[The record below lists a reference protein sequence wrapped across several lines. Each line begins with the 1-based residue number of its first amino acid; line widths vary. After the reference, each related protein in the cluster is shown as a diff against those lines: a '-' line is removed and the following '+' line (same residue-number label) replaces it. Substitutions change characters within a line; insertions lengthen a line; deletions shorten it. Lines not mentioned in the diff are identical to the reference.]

1 MMPLGTA
8 KGRNFLEAIE
18 QRNRLVQEYVLSER
32 YISQF
37 APEDMAEAICSYFQY
52 GGKRLRP
59 AVLLFS
65 CGAVGGDENKALPAA
80 AAIEIFH
87 TWTLVHDDIIDRDGT
102 RRGEA
107 TVHERFYKK
116 ALHNPDMRFSER
128 DARHYGVS
136 LGILAGDVQHGW
148 GISLMTELSRLNGVD
163 PAVTLYLINSLDTY
177 VLTQLVE
184 GEVLDIQYS
193 HFPVDRITGDMV
205 ENMLW
210 KKTGAL
216 YEFAGL
222 AGAMIGLNLADPDHE
237 LAKGISTFT
246 SKCGTAFQLQ
256 DDILGI
262 VGDERR
268 LGKPVGSDIREGK
281 CTTIILV
288 AYQNANDRQKRL
300 ITDVLGDESASSESV
315 TEVTKLLVNLG
326 GIEYT
331 HNRAQHYIES
341 ALPELDKVPPSPYRD
356 LLASWAEF
364 MIERDF

>member
-1 MMPLGTA
+1 MSVGTP
-8 KGRNFLEAIE
+8 KGSVFLQEIE
-18 QRNRLVQEYVLSER
+18 KRNRQVQDYVLSER

-37 APEDMAEAICSYFQY
+37 APEDMAEAICAYFQY

-65 CGAVGGDENKALPAA
+65 CGAVGGNENKAMPAA

-107 TVHERFYKK
+107 TVHERFYRK
-116 ALHNPDMRFSER
+116 ARNHPTLQFTER

-163 PAVTLYLINSLDTY
+163 PAVTLYLINALDTY

-193 HFPVDRITGDMV
+193 HIPVEQLTGDMI
-205 ENMLW
+205 ETMLW

-216 YEFAGL
+216 YEFAGQ
-222 AGAMIGLNLADPDHE
+222 AGAMIGLNSPDPGHE
-237 LAKGISTFT
+237 LVKGISAFT
-246 SKCGTAFQLQ
+246 SRCGTAFQLQ

-281 CTTIILV
+281 CTTIILI
-288 AYQNANDRQKRL
+288 AYLRANDRQKQL
-300 ITDVLGDESASSESV
+300 LNEILGDDKAPPDAISEV
-315 TEVTKLLVNLG
+315 TEILVNLG

-331 HNRAQHYIES
+331 RDRARHYIEL

-356 LLASWAEF
+356 LLASWADF

>member
-1 MMPLGTA
+1 MVNRPA
-8 KGRNFLEAIE
+8 KATTFLKAIE
-18 QRNRLVQEYVLSER
+18 QRNHLVQEYVLSER
-32 YISQF
+32 YIKQF

-65 CGAVGGDENKALPAA
+65 CGAVGGDESRALPAA

-107 TVHERFYKK
+107 TVHERFYRK
-116 ALHNPDMRFSER
+116 ALQHPNLDFSER

-148 GISLMTELSRLNGVD
+148 GISLMTELSRLNDVD
-163 PAVTLYLINSLDTY
+163 PGVTLYLINALDTY

-184 GEVLDIQYS
+184 GEVLDIQFS
-193 HFPVDRITGDMV
+193 HMPVEKITEVMV
-205 ENMLW
+205 EDMLW

-222 AGAMIGLNLADPDHE
+222 AGAMIGLNSPNPNHDMVKA
-237 LAKGISTFT
+237 ISAFT
-246 SKCGTAFQLQ
+246 SRCGTAFQLQ

-262 VGDERR
+262 IGDESR

-281 CTTIILV
+281 CTTIILA
-288 AYQNANDRQKRL
+288 AYHRASDKQKRL
-300 ITDVLGDESASSESV
+300 LTEVLGDEKAKADAI
-315 TEVTKLLVNLG
+315 TEVINLLVDLG
-326 GIEYT
+326 GVEYT
-331 HNRAQHYIES
+331 RNRAHHYIEL
-341 ALPELDKVPPSPYRD
+341 ALPELDKVPPSNYRD
-356 LLASWAEF
+356 LLASWADF
-364 MIERDF
+364 MIARDF

>member
-1 MMPLGTA
+1 MPSRATKETRFLNAIAT
-8 KGRNFLEAIE
+8 RNK
-18 QRNRLVQEYVLSER
+18 LVQDYVLSER
-32 YISQF
+32 YINRF
-37 APEDMAEAICSYFQY
+37 APEDMAEAICAYFEY

-65 CGAVGGDENKALPAA
+65 CGAVGGDEERAIPAA

-116 ALHNPDMRFSER
+116 ALRHPTLKFTKR
-128 DARHYGVS
+128 DALHYGVS

-148 GISLMTELSRLNGVD
+148 GISLMTELSRMNGVD
-163 PAVTLYLINSLDTY
+163 PAVTLYLINALDTY

-193 HFPVDRITGDMV
+193 HLPVEQVTEEMV
-205 ENMLW
+205 EAMLW

-216 YEFAGL
+216 YEFAGM
-222 AGAMIGLNLADPDHE
+222 AGAMIGLDNPDPEHE
-237 LAKGISTFT
+237 LTRSISAFT
-246 SKCGTAFQLQ
+246 SRCGTAFQLQ

-281 CTTIILV
+281 CTTIILT
-288 AYQNANDRQKRL
+288 AFHRANQRQKKL
-300 ITDVLGDESASSESV
+300 LNEVLGDDKAPGEAVSEV
-315 TEVTKLLVNLG
+315 IKLLVDLG
-326 GIEYT
+326 GIKHT
-331 HNRAQHYIES
+331 RDRARHYIQL
-341 ALPELDKVPPSPYRD
+341 ALPELEKVPPSPYRE

>member
-1 MMPLGTA
+1 MSLDGANEST
-8 KGRNFLEAIE
+8 FLEAIE
-18 QRNRLVQEYVLSER
+18 QRNRLVQDYVLSER
-32 YISQF
+32 YINRF
-37 APEDMAEAICSYFQY
+37 APEDMAEAICAYFQY

-65 CGAVGGDENKALPAA
+65 CGAVGGDENIALPAA

-107 TVHERFYKK
+107 TVHERFYRK
-116 ALHNPDMRFSER
+116 ASSHSTLIFSER

-163 PAVTLYLINSLDTY
+163 PTATLELINTLDTH

-193 HFPVDRITGDMV
+193 HLPVEQVTSDMV
-205 ENMLW
+205 EEMLW

-216 YEFAGL
+216 YEFAGQ
-222 AGAMIGLNLADPDHE
+222 AGAMIGLNTPNSDHE
-237 LAKGISTFT
+237 FVKAISAFT
-246 SKCGTAFQLQ
+246 SRCGTAFQLQ
-256 DDILGI
+256 DDILGV

-281 CTTIILV
+281 CTTIILT
-288 AYQNANDRQKRL
+288 AFHRGNEQQKELMRE
-300 ITDVLGDESASSESV
+300 ILGDENAAPDAVSEV
-315 TEVTKLLVNLG
+315 INILVDLG
-326 GIEYT
+326 GIEHT
-331 HNRAQHYIES
+331 RERAHHYIEL
-341 ALPELDKVPPSPYRD
+341 ALPELDCVPNSKYKD
-356 LLASWAEF
+356 LLISWAEF
-364 MIERDF
+364 MTARDF

>member
-1 MMPLGTA
+1 MPLGA
-8 KGRNFLEAIE
+8 DKGTDFLEAIE
-18 QRNRLVQEYVLSER
+18 RRNRLVQDYVLSER
-32 YISQF
+32 YVSRF
-37 APEDMAEAICSYFQY
+37 APEDMAEAICAYFQY

-59 AVLLFS
+59 AVLLFA
-65 CGAVGGDENKALPAA
+65 CGAVGGDEDQALPAA

-107 TVHERFYKK
+107 TVHERFYRK
-116 ALHNPDMRFSER
+116 ALKNPDLQFTER

-136 LGILAGDVQHGW
+136 VGILAGDVQHGW
-148 GISLMTELSRLNGVD
+148 GISLMTELSRFNGVD

-193 HFPVDRITGDMV
+193 HLPVDRITSEMV
-205 ENMLW
+205 ERMLW

-216 YEFAGL
+216 YQFAGL
-222 AGAMIGLNLADPDHE
+222 AGAMIGLNSPDPEHE
-237 LAKGISTFT
+237 LVKGISNFT
-246 SKCGTAFQLQ
+246 SRCGTAFQLQ

-281 CTTIILV
+281 CTTIILA
-288 AYQNANDRQKRL
+288 AYQNANRRQKQL
-300 ITDVLGDESASSESV
+300 ITHVLGDENAQPEV
-315 TEVTKLLVNLG
+315 VAEVTKLLVDLG

-331 HNRAQHYIES
+331 RDRAHHYIET